1 MNTQQIKRAKRLAE
15 ILGIDDLEERD
26 GRLLHMASDGPLSFM
41 PVGEF
46 NPEQDKALLWN
57 LMVEQGVTVDRYL
70 SECYMITF
78 GDSPDGMDSGE
89 TLCEIEFKET
99 SEIPAALI
107 DCVIEI
113 NGGYDE

>member
-26 GRLLHMASDGPLSFM
+26 GRLLHMASDGPLSIM

-46 NPEQDKALLWN
+46 NPEQDKALLWD
-57 LMVEQGVTVDRYL
+57 LMTDYQVDAYH
-70 SECYMITF
+70 F
-78 GDSPDGMDSGE
+78 SGHRGRFVSDE
-89 TLCEIEFKET
+89 GEFWYNSKNK
-99 SEIPAALI
+99 IPAALI

-113 NGGYDE
+113 NGGYDD

>member
-26 GRLLHMASDGPLSFM
+26 GRLLHMASDGPLSIM

-46 NPEQDKALLWN
+46 NPEQDKALLWDLRLEYN
-57 LMVEQGVTVDRYL
+57 VEISPWEDNTMVVFIENPKTCDRLVTIDDVTKEQL
-70 SECYMITF
+70 
-78 GDSPDGMDSGE
+78 
-89 TLCEIEFKET
+89 
-99 SEIPAALI
+99 PAALI

-113 NGGYDE
+113 NGGYDD